1 MRGRR
6 VPSAFATCVQGAHG
20 LRRAPARVRRALQAR
35 PEHPRVR
42 GVLGAC
48 GDPGLCALRMKC
60 KYSAHLHVE
69 PNKQGKRRI
78 MGLIDDKQKET
89 G

>member
-1 MRGRR
+1 M
-6 VPSAFATCVQGAHG
+6 PSAFATCVQGAHG
-20 LRRAPARVRRALQAR
+20 LRRVPARVRVLQAR
-35 PEHPRVR
+35 PEHAAIPS
-42 GVLGAC
+42 
-48 GDPGLCALRMKC
+48 LCALRMKC

-78 MGLIDDKQKET
+78 MGRIDAKQKET